1 MKPETE
7 KQLGT
12 ILDGQ
17 QQKKQVATQAAAQAE
32 RTLAKNVADFSAKKE
47 QVITPAFQEI
57 IDMLKARGLSIYL
70 TEEDEQKN
78 AKGGTIPASIGLEI
92 YERRVP
98 GNMSPEFKFL
108 YYKGNRSLS
117 LYTSTRSQGGPAQ
130 DVPFDRVTAE
140 WIQGKFLKYAKTI

>member
-7 KQLGT
+7 KQLGA

-17 QQKKQVATQAAAQAE
+17 QQKKQVATQTAAQAD

-47 QVITPAFQEI
+47 QVIKPAFQEI
-57 IDMLKARGLSIYL
+57 IDMFKARGLPIYL
-70 TEEDEQKN
+70 REEDEQKN
-78 AKGGTIPASIGLEI
+78 AKGGTTPASTALEI
-92 YERRVP
+92 YERRMS
-98 GNMSPEFKFL
+98 GNMSAEFKFI

-130 DVPFDRVTAE
+130 DVPFDRITAE
-140 WIQGKFLKYAKTI
+140 WIQEEFVKYARTI